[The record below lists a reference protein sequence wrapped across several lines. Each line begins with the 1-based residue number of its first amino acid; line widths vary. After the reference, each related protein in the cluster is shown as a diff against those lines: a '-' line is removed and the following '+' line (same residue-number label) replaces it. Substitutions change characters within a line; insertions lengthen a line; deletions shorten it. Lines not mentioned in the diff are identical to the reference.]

1 MNVTLTIAIQGIKGA
16 WRDCAFFSLALFL
29 AVAAMTGLIATGNTL
44 TRVIDRDARAML
56 GADLRLESASPFDT
70 FIDTHLRAPGRTV
83 AVNLEFS
90 AMIHVP
96 GSNRAVLAEI
106 LAADP
111 QHPLRGSVELRSG
124 QPLQTALNQHG
135 AVAEIALASRLD
147 LRTGDAFRLGEAEFH
162 LTDLLQHEPDRI
174 LRFFRWGPR
183 LVIPKNRAAATG
195 LLTFGSRVQYVALV
209 RLRPD
214 ETPDSLAAHLRP
226 LTANNAIRVMTPAES
241 QPSAQ
246 RFIQR
251 FSIFLGAITLLTILA
266 TGTAMAGAMTAHARE
281 QRSHIAI
288 LKLLGAS
295 HAQITRIFLTRIL
308 LIALPAILAGTA
320 IGLLAPYPITGWQDG
335 PRLDL
340 GSAWQGALL
349 GAAAALFFSLGP
361 LRSTRSVSP
370 ASLLRNVHWRGG
382 LELLPWPWRWG
393 MPLLG
398 ACGCALF
405 LAWRNGWPA
414 LRLFAAELV
423 ATPLL
428 LGLVTTCGLL
438 LLRRWNPATLPQ
450 RMAIRNLTAS
460 RNGTASAIVTVA
472 IGLGALCAILFLERN
487 LDWQLV
493 SRLPKRTPSFFLIDL
508 LPDQLPLARQ
518 LAAPFLDHPNDWR
531 ATPVVRGRIRSLNG
545 QPVTPDSIADHPN
558 AWRFTRDYVLT
569 WSAELPPGNRILAGR
584 WWSDPLAHEASLET
598 EMARSLGLGI
608 GDTIGFD
615 IMGIEVT
622 ARVTTL
628 REVHWSDMG
637 INFFVVFSPEVLRDA
652 PHTLLGSVALPRER
666 EEALRSTLTQ
676 RFHNLSL
683 VAVRDVME
691 AAANMLERLILS
703 VRLAGGM
710 AAVAGLTALG
720 VSVAVTR
727 RRRAREAALHRLLGA
742 TPRALLQSAAWEFL
756 FIGGI
761 AALAGVALGQAVTAG
776 VTGILFND
784 TWNWLPDWT
793 LAALIAAT
801 AVTAFIGYAT
811 ARNDLR
817 RPVMAALRGHE

>member
-1 MNVTLTIAIQGIKGA
+1 MNVTLTIAIQGIRGA

-29 AVAAMTGLIATGNTL
+29 AVTAMTGLIATGNTL
-44 TRVIDRDARAML
+44 MHVIDRDARSML
-56 GADLRLESASPFDT
+56 AADLRLESATPFDA

-96 GSNRAVLAEI
+96 GSNRTVLAEI

-111 QHPLRGSVELRSG
+111 QYPLRGAVDLHSG
-124 QPLQTALNQHG
+124 QPLQTALGGNG
-135 AVAEIALASRLD
+135 AVGENALASRLG
-147 LRTGDAFRLGEAEFH
+147 LQVGDSFRLGEAEFL

-183 LVIPKNRAAATG
+183 LVIPKSRAAATG
-195 LLTFGSRVQYVALV
+195 LITFGSRVQHVALV

-214 ETPDSLAAHLRP
+214 ENPDALAADLRSRA
-226 LTANNAIRVMTPAES
+226 ANNAIRVMTPAES

-246 RFIQR
+246 RLIQR

-281 QRSHIAI
+281 QRAHIAI

-308 LIALPAILAGTA
+308 IIALPAILAGTA
-320 IGLLAPYPITGWQDG
+320 LGLLAPCPIAGWRDG
-335 PRLDL
+335 ACLDPD
-340 GSAWQGALL
+340 SAWQGALL
-349 GAAAALFFSLGP
+349 GIAAALFFSLAP
-361 LRSTRSVSP
+361 VRSTRAISP

-393 MPLLG
+393 IPLLG
-398 ACGCALF
+398 ACGCAIF

-423 ATPLL
+423 AAPLL
-428 LGLVTTCGLL
+428 LGMVTAGGLFL
-438 LLRRWNPATLPQ
+438 LHRWRPATLSQ
-450 RMAIRNLTAS
+450 RMAIRNLTAP
-460 RNGTASAIVTVA
+460 RNGTASAIIVVA
-472 IGLGALCAILFLERN
+472 IGLGTLNAILFLERN

-508 LPDQLPLARQ
+508 LPEQLPLARQ
-518 LAAPFLDHPNDWR
+518 LAAPFLDHPDDWR
-531 ATPVVRGRIRSLNG
+531 TTPVVRGRIRSLNDT
-545 QPVTPDSIADHPN
+545 PVTPEQIAAHPN

-584 WWSDPLAHEASLET
+584 WWSDPHAREASLET

-615 IMGIEVT
+615 ILGVEVT
-622 ARVTTL
+622 ARITSL

-637 INFFVVFSPEVLRDA
+637 INFFVVFSPEVLQDA
-652 PHTLLGSVALPRER
+652 PYTHLGSVTLPRER
-666 EEALRSTLTQ
+666 EEPLRAALTQ
-676 RFHNLSL
+676 RIHNLSL

-691 AAANMLERLILS
+691 AASNMLERLLLS

-720 VSVAVTR
+720 VSVTMTR
-727 RRRAREAALHRLLGA
+727 RRRAKEAALHRLLGA
-742 TPRALLQSAAWEFL
+742 TPRELLNSAAWEFL
-756 FIGGI
+756 CIGGI
-761 AALAGVALGQAVTAG
+761 AALAGVVLGQAVTAG
-776 VTGILFND
+776 VTGILLND
-784 TWNWLPDWT
+784 TWDWLPGWT
-793 LAALIAAT
+793 LTTLIVTT
-801 AVTAFIGYAT
+801 AVTALTGYAT